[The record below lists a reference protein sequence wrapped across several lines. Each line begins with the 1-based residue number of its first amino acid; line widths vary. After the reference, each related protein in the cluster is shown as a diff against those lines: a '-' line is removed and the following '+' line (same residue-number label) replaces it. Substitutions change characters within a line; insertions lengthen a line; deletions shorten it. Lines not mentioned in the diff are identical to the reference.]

1 MCTSVGH
8 VSVFLVSTI
17 PRVGLRARDAIP
29 VLNDFDV
36 ISRMA
41 VPVVS
46 DPVPAVV
53 GTVKECFCYV
63 SHTCTQCILILTT
76 YQRSKLLCYWKAFSD
91 WRIDEVHEIRFL
103 INREPERITA

>member
-8 VSVFLVSTI
+8 DSVFLVSTI

-29 VLNDFDV
+29 VLNDLDV

-53 GTVKECFCYV
+53 GTVKKCLRCV
-63 SHTCTQCILILTT
+63 SHTFIAFILWKFLPQINGLSCCAIGRPFPIGAFMKSM
-76 YQRSKLLCYWKAFSD
+76 RSASL
-91 WRIDEVHEIRFL
+91 
-103 INREPERITA
+103 